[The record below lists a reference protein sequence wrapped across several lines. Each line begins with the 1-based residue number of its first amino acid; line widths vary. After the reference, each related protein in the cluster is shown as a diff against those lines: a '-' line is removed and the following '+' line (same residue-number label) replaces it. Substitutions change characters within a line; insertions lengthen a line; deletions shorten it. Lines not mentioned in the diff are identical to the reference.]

1 MKKMA
6 LKISPTPILRGQ
18 EAITFLLEMDKPASP
33 EKKQMLKRIK
43 TKHEPDL
50 F

>member
-1 MKKMA
+1 MAKKIA
-6 LKISPTPILRGQ
+6 PTPVLKGK
-18 EAITFLLEMDKPASP
+18 EAVDFLLEMDKPSSN

-43 TKHEPDL
+43 AEHKADL